1 MRVTMVVALGVAR
14 SVQALRGAGG
24 VRPVV
29 RSAAS
34 GRLGPSLG
42 ARPSLAVARRAATL
56 SEEETCARPFL
67 GASEELPSR
76 YDFSME
82 GSLYKWWESKG
93 YFERGSRVTTL
104 RRRVARS

>member
-93 YFERGSRVTTL
+93 YFERGSRVV